1 VDASS
6 LKPQRRFSLSGRKPR
21 KAVIVDPAGTRT
33 VLSGVNRPY
42 FRDAYHY
49 FISASWPLVLLLIAL
64 TFMTANTLFAL
75 CYLVDGGIQNA
86 RPGSFSDML
95 FFSIQTMATIGY
107 GVMAPRSAVANVV
120 VSIEAF
126 TGLMGLAMVTGLIFA
141 KFSRP
146 TARVR
151 FSKFAVVST
160 HNGTPCLMFR
170 MANER
175 TNRIVEAEVHVVLF
189 RLERTTEGDRFRRLH
204 DLGLLRYHHAFFAF
218 SWTAIHPID
227 DRSPLKGATRESLM
241 AEQAFITVSVTG
253 LDDTVSQTVHAR
265 HTYGVDDI
273 LWGARFV
280 DILETTA
287 EGHSIIDYSR
297 FDDVAESPDA

>member
-1 VDASS
+1 MDASS

-86 RPGSFSDML
+86 RPGSFSDVL

-107 GVMAPRSAVANVV
+107 GVLAPRSAVANVV

-189 RLERTTEGDRFRRLH
+189 RLERTTEGD
-204 DLGLLRYHHAFFAF
+204 
-218 SWTAIHPID
+218 
-227 DRSPLKGATRESLM
+227 
-241 AEQAFITVSVTG
+241 
-253 LDDTVSQTVHAR
+253 DTVSQTVHAR